1 MNKLFIFLFF
11 ISFSAIGQTQNQI
24 TLLPSKTEIKTPI
37 TVDLN
42 NYTHIVSSN
51 LLNKNFNLF
60 NPLKVITPKTYD
72 PKTYKKLCGKKWRCN
87 EGDDYLF
94 KIKNPKWLYMIEST
108 KTLENNRIVILIVK
122 DYQNKIIY
130 HATHRNTGIIERL
143 KYFIQI
149 MLQKQ

>member
-42 NYTHIVSSN
+42 NYTHIVSINS
-51 LLNKNFNLF
+51 LGRNFNLLS
-60 NPLKVITPKTYD
+60 PLKVITPKTYD
-72 PKTYKKLCGKKWRCN
+72 PKTYKKLCDKRWRCK

-94 KIKNPKWLYMIEST
+94 KIKNPKWLYMIKST
-108 KTLENNRIVILIVK
+108 ETLENNRTVVLIVK

-130 HATHRNTGIIERL
+130 HAIHRNTGILERL
-143 KYFIQI
+143 KYFVQI
-149 MLQKQ
+149 MMLK